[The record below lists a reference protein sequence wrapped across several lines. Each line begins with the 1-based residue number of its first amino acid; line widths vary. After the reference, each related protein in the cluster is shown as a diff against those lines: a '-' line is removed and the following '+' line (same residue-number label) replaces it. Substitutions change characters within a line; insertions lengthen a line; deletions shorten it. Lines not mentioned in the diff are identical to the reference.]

1 MLNRIQL
8 IGRLGRDPE
17 LRYTQDGVALARLA
31 VATHETWKDDQG
43 QKQERTEWHRVVLF
57 GKVAEI
63 AREHLAKGALVY
75 LEGRLQTR
83 KWAGDDGVER
93 YATEVVADTLRMLG
107 SAPAA
112 ADASLAA
119 PGRPGNG
126 TRDPRVG
133 VATAPEDDI
142 PF

>member
-1 MLNRIQL
+1 MLNKTQL

-17 LRYTQDGVALARLA
+17 VRYTHDGVALARLA
-31 VATHETWKDDQG
+31 VATNETWKDAEG
-43 QKQERTEWHRVVLF
+43 VKQERTEWHRVVLF
-57 GKVAEI
+57 GKVAEV

-83 KWAGDDGVER
+83 KWTGEDGLER
-93 YATEVVADTLRMLG
+93 YATEIVGDTLRMLG

-112 ADASLAA
+112 AERSVTASA
-119 PGRPGNG
+119 NG
-126 TRDPRVG
+126 ARA
-133 VATAPEDDI
+133 VASTAEVDDI

>member
-1 MLNRIQL
+1 MLNRTQI

-17 LRYTQDGVALARLA
+17 VRFTNDGVAVARLA
-31 VATHETWKDDQG
+31 VATNETWRDGQG
-43 QKQERTEWHRVVLF
+43 AKQERTEWHRVVLF

-63 AREHLAKGALVY
+63 ARDHLAKGALVY

-83 KWAGDDGVER
+83 KWAGQDGVDR

-107 SAPAA
+107 PAPGAGEASGTVSAA
-112 ADASLAA
+112 A
-119 PGRPGNG
+119 GNG
-126 TRDPRVG
+126 AREH
-133 VATAPEDDI
+133 APSPPVDDI

>member
-1 MLNRIQL
+1 MLNRAQL

-17 LRYTQDGVALARLA
+17 IRYTSDGAPVARLA
-31 VATHETWKDDQG
+31 VATNETWKDNQG
-43 QKQERTEWHRVVLF
+43 VKQERTEWHRVALF

-83 KWAGDDGVER
+83 KWAGQDGVDR
-93 YATEVVADTLRMLG
+93 YTTEIVADTLRMLG
-107 SAPAA
+107 GAPADRAGSPSAPRARA
-112 ADASLAA
+112 GDAGLPPAE
-119 PGRPGNG
+119 
-126 TRDPRVG
+126 V
-133 VATAPEDDI
+133 DDI

>member
-1 MLNRIQL
+1 MLNRAQL

-17 LRYTQDGVALARLA
+17 IRYTSDGAPVAHLA
-31 VATHETWKDDQG
+31 VATNETWKDNQG
-43 QKQERTEWHRVVLF
+43 VKQERTEWHRVALF

-83 KWAGDDGVER
+83 KWAGQDGLDR
-93 YATEVVADTLRMLG
+93 YTTEIVADTLRMLG
-107 SAPAA
+107 SAPADRA
-112 ADASLAA
+112 G
-119 PGRPGNG
+119 PGSAQS
-126 TRDPRVG
+126 TRAGDTELPPAEV
-133 VATAPEDDI
+133 DDI

>member
-1 MLNRIQL
+1 MLNKTQL

-17 LRYTQDGVALARLA
+17 VRYTGDGAAVARLA
-31 VATHETWKDDQG
+31 VATNETWKDDQG
-43 QKQERTEWHRVVLF
+43 VKQERTEWHRVVLF

-83 KWAGDDGVER
+83 KWAGQDGVER
-93 YATEVVADTLRMLG
+93 YATEVIADTLRMLG
-107 SAPAA
+107 SAPAT
-112 ADASLAA
+112 ADRSGPASANGARADRPSPSA
-119 PGRPGNG
+119 P
-126 TRDPRVG
+126 
-133 VATAPEDDI
+133 PEDDI